1 MACSEALANNTF
13 ASLDER
19 KALFETCLELSF
31 GLSYRV
37 WLVDGKGAS
46 TWRPGVEVAYDL
58 SAGVDINRLWPYT
71 LRFSDEVGG
80 TLNWST
86 PDLFVDPPNPIGGSN
101 WTYDSQWQI
110 ASQSND
116 THSNPHT
123 GLPMPLRL
131 ERAEVTIEEGLPVG
145 KTLDWV
151 SLEFASQIDVPE
163 DAWIDWDAETETW
176 IEAGAGVTAKRKV
189 VFYYPDDLYE
199 TVYWHDGS
207 PFSFGDIMMRAIM
220 EFAPGTEGSVI
231 FDEAQVGDLE
241 SFKST
246 FKGWKIVSVDPLV
259 LEYYSDTFYL
269 DAEYNVTQPWN
280 TFWPDFDYGE
290 APWHT
295 MGVAN
300 LAEAAEEL
308 AYTADKSDTLEVE
321 WMSFIGGPSL
331 AVLEKYMDE
340 AMADGY
346 IPFEATMGDYV
357 SAEEAEARYK
367 NLEAWYDE
375 HSHFW
380 VGTGPYYLD
389 EVFLVEKT
397 LTMRHFPYFPDPS
410 DRWAGFAEPKL
421 AEVEIDGES
430 LVTIGEDAAFTV
442 YVDYGG
448 MAYPAD
454 EIGEV
459 KYLLF
464 DASGEIVDVGV
475 ADFAAEG
482 EYTFTVSAA
491 AEGAHKIEVAVLAIP
506 VSIPSFSTFEFVAE

>member
-1 MACSEALANNTF
+1 
-13 ASLDER
+13 
-19 KALFETCLELSF
+19 
-31 GLSYRV
+31 
-37 WLVDGKGAS
+37 
-46 TWRPGVEVAYDL
+46 
-58 SAGVDINRLWPYT
+58 
-71 LRFSDEVGG
+71 
-80 TLNWST
+80 
-86 PDLFVDPPNPIGGSN
+86 
-101 WTYDSQWQI
+101 
-110 ASQSND
+110 
-116 THSNPHT
+116 
-123 GLPMPLRL
+123 
-131 ERAEVTIEEGLPVG
+131 
-145 KTLDWV
+145 
-151 SLEFASQIDVPE
+151 
-163 DAWIDWDAETETW
+163 
-176 IEAGAGVTAKRKV
+176 
-189 VFYYPDDLYE
+189 
-199 TVYWHDGS
+199 
-207 PFSFGDIMMRAIM
+207 
-220 EFAPGTEGSVI
+220 
-231 FDEAQVGDLE
+231 
-241 SFKST
+241 
-246 FKGWKIVSVDPLV
+246 LV

-269 DAEYNVTQPWN
+269 DAEYNVTQPFN
-280 TFWPDFDYGE
+280 IMWPDYDYGE
-290 APWHT
+290 APWHS

-331 AVLEKYMDE
+331 AVLEKFMDE

-464 DASGEIVDVGV
+464 DSSGEIVDVGV

-491 AEGAHKIEVAVLAIP
+491 TEGAHKIEVAVLAIP